1 MEFNKINNLLG
12 DSTDKVP
19 RFVTKKWI
27 EINPQSTS
35 FNTSKEIKFKT
46 PMLRSD
52 LSDYFE
58 AYVWVKGNVV
68 ANNDANNDNFD
79 KIFAFKN
86 NALFMSCISKINGKL
101 VENAEDLDVVMP
113 MYLLLEYSKNYEKTS
128 RSLFNYFRDEPNSG
142 DDGGDV
148 NVIDFLLGVQNLLTT
163 NRA

>member
-35 FNTSKEIKFKT
+35 FNTSKEKKFKT

-52 LSDYFE
+52 LSDYSE

-68 ANNDANNDNFD
+68 ADNDANNDNFD

-86 NALFMSCISKINGKL
+86 NAPFMSCISKINGKL
-101 VENAEDLDVVMP
+101 VENAEDLDVVTP
-113 MYLLLEYSKNYEKTS
+113 MYLWLEYSKNYEKTS